1 MRVFDFVPAEYQEK
15 YGEQDWVH
23 IRNGI
28 TPEFH
33 GYLVHF
39 LETELEAH
47 LLDGFAIKG
56 KKEQALFEFPPGGS
70 CLDEVFDVIAELCGL
85 DRSRMVLS
93 ERHIQAYEANAAAE
107 PIAHK
112 DRYPGGWRRRRRR
125 RPCAAR
131 GAGATSSA
139 GSARRA
145 TGVARTVMAA
155 SPSTTTRAG
164 AATSCS
170 WAPIIDQS
178 SPTVRPSR
186 WVWARRRGLVDD
198 GRPAAGGGR
207 ARPGRCL
214 LYTSDAADEE
224 DSVD

>member
-145 TGVARTVMAA
+145 TGVG
-155 SPSTTTRAG
+155 PG
-164 AATSCS
+164 
-170 WAPIIDQS
+170 
-178 SPTVRPSR
+178 
-186 WVWARRRGLVDD
+186 RRGRHH
-198 GRPAAGGGR
+198 RP
-207 ARPGRCL
+207 CL

-224 DSVD
+224 DSVDL

>member
-1 MRVFDFVPAEYQEK
+1 MVRAQ
-15 YGEQDWVH
+15 
-23 IRNGI
+23 R
-28 TPEFH
+28 
-33 GYLVHF
+33 
-39 LETELEAH
+39 
-47 LLDGFAIKG
+47 
-56 KKEQALFEFPPGGS
+56 
-70 CLDEVFDVIAELCGL
+70 GL
-85 DRSRMVLS
+85 TWRL
-93 ERHIQAYEANAAAE
+93 AA
-107 PIAHK
+107 
-112 DRYPGGWRRRRRR
+112 
-125 RPCAAR
+125 
-131 GAGATSSA
+131 SSA
-139 GSARRA
+139 EKALRSPWGRCHQQRWIGAAGHRRW
-145 TGVARTVMAA
+145 ARTVMAA

-170 WAPIIDQS
+170 WAPTIDQS